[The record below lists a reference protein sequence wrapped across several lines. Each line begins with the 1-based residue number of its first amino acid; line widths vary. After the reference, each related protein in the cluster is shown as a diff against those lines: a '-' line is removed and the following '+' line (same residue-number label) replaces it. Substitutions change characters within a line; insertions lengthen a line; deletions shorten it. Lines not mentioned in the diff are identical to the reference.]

1 LTASFAAGLGLFFSE
16 SCFKALAKAFL
27 TIASFASSD
36 NSALESVLAFYSLF
50 FSTGLSFYLMAKAA
64 LIVF

>member
-1 LTASFAAGLGLFFSE
+1 
-16 SCFKALAKAFL
+16 LAKAFL

-50 FSTGLSFYLMAKAA
+50 FSTGLSFYLIAKAA